1 MISKDKDNFKLEV
14 RTEEALVLCRETD
27 SCPLTIVIGK
37 EVEKRRIIQL
47 LLNSNCEDSS
57 FVVPIVGIGGLGKT
71 MLTQLV
77 YCDDQVKA
85 HFEIRVWVYVSQKFD
100 IKGILGMILQ
110 SISRESQPDLALDVL
125 KDKIQEEICGR
136 RFLFVLDDVWEENV
150 ESWEALGKYLKV
162 GGSGSRVLVT
172 TRSKEVAEISSRI
185 LKLGTRSSMMESPY
199 FLEGLSL
206 DESWSLMVEKALH
219 GKVPQ
224 NPNVERTGKE
234 ILRKCCG
241 VPLAVSTIAG
251 LLRSKDPE
259 TEWSLFSENDLT
271 SISEEKNL
279 TMSTLRLSFNHL
291 PSHLKRCFTYCKL
304 FPKGCKLY
312 VQPLVQLWIAQGYI
326 ESGDEGSEEMGLHCF
341 KMLWWRSFF
350 QEVKMDKLGNIET
363 CKIHDLVHDLAS
375 SLTGAKILK
384 ISDSSAPKNISSKT
398 RHLAVMQGTRVGAG
412 YIREASKSRTFMCHM
427 PIEKSRKIIRYFRF
441 LRVLVIS
448 LERDLLYWRSPL
460 KLEEDSWLL
469 RGHNRQDSEL
479 FDCIGELKHLR
490 FLRFSCQQMT
500 KLPDSVT
507 NLLTMQV
514 LDLSLCSHLTELP
527 RDIRKLVNLKHLY
540 LDPSVKLTHMPKGI
554 GELASLQTLK
564 KFVVGTR
571 TSGDV
576 GGLNE
581 LNGLIALR
589 GELTIE
595 SLTNAVP
602 VGIYIL
608 KKQLCLKSLV
618 LKWNELHYSCYSSS
632 TNKDEEILEKLCPH
646 PNLKKLEI
654 HHYGGLKLPN
664 WLSITN
670 LVEISLAGCWS
681 CAYLPSLH
689 KLPSLKKL
697 HILNCPNLKGINIEN
712 AEEEWPCFPCLSH
725 LEILN
730 CPNLTCMPLF
740 PTIEQKLFLRRTSSQ
755 ALVRTMIKKVAP
767 DTEERMS
774 SSYTWPPLSKLTHL
788 RLEGIDDL
796 ESLPEEGMHNLTSLQ
811 ELLIFECPRL
821 ASLPQAVKHLPSLQ
835 TSNIRGC
842 PQLSTER
849 CSEGEEEDIISL
861 DFQKT
866 SMGSGIILPET
877 VLQPAAHSSSH
888 FY

>member
-1 MISKDKDNFKLEV
+1 MAQVLLIPVAKQILGKVTNLASVEIGLLWNFNGELEKLKDTVSTIQAVLLDAEEKQVHSNQVKDWLEKLSDAMYDADDLLDDVSIEAARAKDAADVDDGRRTGATCWSLKQLLHTLKMARGLKAIRERLDMISIDKVNFKLEV
-14 RTEEALVLCRETD
+14 RTEQALVSCRETD
-27 SCPLTIVIGK
+27 SCPPIVVIGR
-37 EVEKRRIIQL
+37 EVDKRRIIQL
-47 LLNSNCEDSS
+47 LLNSNSEDSS

-71 MLTQLV
+71 TLTQLV

-185 LKLGTRSSMMESPY
+185 LKLGTK
-199 FLEGLSL
+199 GLSL

-326 ESGDEGSEEMGLHCF
+326 KSGDEGSEEMGLHCF

-375 SLTGAKILK
+375 SLTRAKILK
-384 ISDSSAPKNISSKT
+384 ISDSSALKNISSKT

-412 YIREASKSRTFMCHM
+412 YMREASKSRTFMCHM
-427 PIEKSRKIIRYFRF
+427 PIEESRKIIRYFRF

-554 GELASLQTLK
+554 GELASLQT
-564 KFVVGTR
+564 
-571 TSGDV
+571 
-576 GGLNE
+576 
-581 LNGLIALR
+581 
-589 GELTIE
+589 
-595 SLTNAVP
+595 
-602 VGIYIL
+602 
-608 KKQLCLKSLV
+608 
-618 LKWNELHYSCYSSS
+618 
-632 TNKDEEILEKLCPH
+632 
-646 PNLKKLEI
+646 
-654 HHYGGLKLPN
+654 
-664 WLSITN
+664 
-670 LVEISLAGCWS
+670 
-681 CAYLPSLH
+681 
-689 KLPSLKKL
+689 
-697 HILNCPNLKGINIEN
+697 
-712 AEEEWPCFPCLSH
+712 
-725 LEILN
+725 
-730 CPNLTCMPLF
+730 
-740 PTIEQKLFLRRTSSQ
+740 
-755 ALVRTMIKKVAP
+755 
-767 DTEERMS
+767 
-774 SSYTWPPLSKLTHL
+774 
-788 RLEGIDDL
+788 
-796 ESLPEEGMHNLTSLQ
+796 
-811 ELLIFECPRL
+811 
-821 ASLPQAVKHLPSLQ
+821 
-835 TSNIRGC
+835 
-842 PQLSTER
+842 
-849 CSEGEEEDIISL
+849 
-861 DFQKT
+861 
-866 SMGSGIILPET
+866 
-877 VLQPAAHSSSH
+877 
-888 FY
+888 

>member
-1 MISKDKDNFKLEV
+1 M
-14 RTEEALVLCRETD
+14 AQVLLI
-27 SCPLTIVIGK
+27 PVAKQI
-37 EVEKRRIIQL
+37 
-47 LLNSNCEDSS
+47 
-57 FVVPIVGIGGLGKT
+57 LGKVT
-71 MLTQLV
+71 NLASVEIGLLWNFNGELEKLKDTVSTIQAVLLDAEEKQV
-77 YCDDQVKA
+77 HSNQVKDWLEKLSDA
-85 HFEIRVWVYVSQKFD
+85 MYDADDLLDDVSIEAARAKDAADVDDKFD

-185 LKLGTRSSMMESPY
+185 LKLGTK
-199 FLEGLSL
+199 GLSL

-241 VPLAVSTIAG
+241 VPLAVSTIAA
-251 LLRSKDPE
+251 
-259 TEWSLFSENDLT
+259 
-271 SISEEKNL
+271 
-279 TMSTLRLSFNHL
+279 LRLSFNHL

-326 ESGDEGSEEMGLHCF
+326 KSGDEGSEEMGLHCF

-375 SLTGAKILK
+375 SLTRAKILK
-384 ISDSSAPKNISSKT
+384 ISDSSALKNISSKT

-412 YIREASKSRTFMCHM
+412 YMREASKSRTFMCHM
-427 PIEKSRKIIRYFRF
+427 PIEESRKIIRYFRF

-554 GELASLQTLK
+554 GELASLQT
-564 KFVVGTR
+564 
-571 TSGDV
+571 
-576 GGLNE
+576 
-581 LNGLIALR
+581 
-589 GELTIE
+589 
-595 SLTNAVP
+595 
-602 VGIYIL
+602 
-608 KKQLCLKSLV
+608 
-618 LKWNELHYSCYSSS
+618 
-632 TNKDEEILEKLCPH
+632 
-646 PNLKKLEI
+646 
-654 HHYGGLKLPN
+654 
-664 WLSITN
+664 
-670 LVEISLAGCWS
+670 
-681 CAYLPSLH
+681 
-689 KLPSLKKL
+689 
-697 HILNCPNLKGINIEN
+697 
-712 AEEEWPCFPCLSH
+712 
-725 LEILN
+725 
-730 CPNLTCMPLF
+730 
-740 PTIEQKLFLRRTSSQ
+740 
-755 ALVRTMIKKVAP
+755 
-767 DTEERMS
+767 
-774 SSYTWPPLSKLTHL
+774 
-788 RLEGIDDL
+788 
-796 ESLPEEGMHNLTSLQ
+796 
-811 ELLIFECPRL
+811 
-821 ASLPQAVKHLPSLQ
+821 
-835 TSNIRGC
+835 
-842 PQLSTER
+842 
-849 CSEGEEEDIISL
+849 
-861 DFQKT
+861 
-866 SMGSGIILPET
+866 
-877 VLQPAAHSSSH
+877 
-888 FY
+888 

>member
-1 MISKDKDNFKLEV
+1 MAQVLLIPVAKQILGKVTNLASVEIGLLWNFNGELEKLKDTVSTIQAVLLDAEEKQVHSNQVKDWLEKLSDAMYDADDLLDDVSIEAARAKDAADVDDGRNKVNFKLEV
-14 RTEEALVLCRETD
+14 RTEQALVSCRETD
-27 SCPLTIVIGK
+27 SCPPIVVIGR
-37 EVEKRRIIQL
+37 EVDKRRIIQL
-47 LLNSNCEDSS
+47 LLNSNSEDSS

-71 MLTQLV
+71 TLTQLV

-185 LKLGTRSSMMESPY
+185 LKLGTK
-199 FLEGLSL
+199 GLSL

-326 ESGDEGSEEMGLHCF
+326 KSGDEGSEEMGLHCF

-375 SLTGAKILK
+375 SLTRAKILK
-384 ISDSSAPKNISSKT
+384 ISDSSALKNISSKT

-412 YIREASKSRTFMCHM
+412 YMREASKSRTFMCHM
-427 PIEKSRKIIRYFRF
+427 PIEESRKIIRYFRF

-554 GELASLQTLK
+554 GELASLQT
-564 KFVVGTR
+564 
-571 TSGDV
+571 
-576 GGLNE
+576 
-581 LNGLIALR
+581 
-589 GELTIE
+589 
-595 SLTNAVP
+595 
-602 VGIYIL
+602 
-608 KKQLCLKSLV
+608 
-618 LKWNELHYSCYSSS
+618 
-632 TNKDEEILEKLCPH
+632 
-646 PNLKKLEI
+646 
-654 HHYGGLKLPN
+654 
-664 WLSITN
+664 
-670 LVEISLAGCWS
+670 
-681 CAYLPSLH
+681 
-689 KLPSLKKL
+689 
-697 HILNCPNLKGINIEN
+697 
-712 AEEEWPCFPCLSH
+712 
-725 LEILN
+725 
-730 CPNLTCMPLF
+730 
-740 PTIEQKLFLRRTSSQ
+740 
-755 ALVRTMIKKVAP
+755 
-767 DTEERMS
+767 
-774 SSYTWPPLSKLTHL
+774 
-788 RLEGIDDL
+788 
-796 ESLPEEGMHNLTSLQ
+796 
-811 ELLIFECPRL
+811 
-821 ASLPQAVKHLPSLQ
+821 
-835 TSNIRGC
+835 
-842 PQLSTER
+842 
-849 CSEGEEEDIISL
+849 
-861 DFQKT
+861 
-866 SMGSGIILPET
+866 
-877 VLQPAAHSSSH
+877 
-888 FY
+888 